1 MILDQVKSMIPAEF
15 NVSEFLDLS
24 ALDSGSKLHTALL
37 PLREE
42 EFKEPTKIVFYH
54 SAALVYTF
62 TDLPADSLIQLQKM
76 LVYIDIPNFFC
87 LIVSDED
94 IKEELEYVCK
104 NYCVNE
110 NPIEYICLK

>member
-1 MILDQVKSMIPAEF
+1 MIIDQVKSVIPAEF
-15 NVSEFLDLS
+15 SVKEFLDLS
-24 ALDSGSKLHTALL
+24 TLDSGSKLYEALS

-54 SAALVYTF
+54 SAPLVYTF
-62 TDLPADSLIQLQKM
+62 NDLPADSLIQLQKM

-104 NYCVNE
+104 NYCVGE
-110 NPIEYICLK
+110 HSIEFICLK